1 MNSEVTVIIPAL
13 NTIFKKVTQLMVFT
27 ASSNASIRLEEIR
40 FDDKASRWLQQI
52 ATAQLLVASNNLSTA

>member
-27 ASSNASIRLEEIR
+27 ASSSASIRLEEIH
-40 FDDKASRWLQQI
+40 FDDKGS
-52 ATAQLLVASNNLSTA
+52 